1 MTTQIQAIVSALESQ
16 FPERKE
22 AITAMMC
29 AIVAREHC
37 VLYGVPGTG
46 KSLLT
51 RSFAECLDRS
61 FFEYLMTRFTE
72 PSEVFGPV
80 DPNAF
85 RLGKYA
91 RVTTGKFSEC
101 EIAFL
106 DEIFKANSAILNSFL
121 TILNER
127 TYDAGSGPKP
137 VPLMSCIGA
146 SNELP
151 EGPELEA
158 LYDRILVRLEVG
170 YISDD
175 AAFRGMLLSDGIKL
189 PSITIDIAAEQAQAK
204 RVQVTPETV
213 DAIINLR
220 NACKKAGI
228 VVSDRRWRQCLNLI
242 KAHAHVEGRTTTV
255 PDDLEILESVLW
267 HKPSDKVLT
276 SKTIQS
282 VISPSGSVA
291 VEMLDAARHLL
302 ANLPQNA
309 DMASL
314 GAAVKDIAEIAGK
327 LDKLASGR
335 RVDAAKVEV
344 KAIKGQIAKRAMRA
358 AGVDL

>member
-1 MTTQIQAIVSALESQ
+1 MSNQIQAIVAALESQ

-22 AITAMMC
+22 AITAIMC
-29 AIVAREHC
+29 AVVAKEHA
-37 VLYGVPGTG
+37 VMYGDPGTG
-46 KSLLT
+46 KSLLART
-51 RSFAECLDRS
+51 FAESLDRS

-72 PSEVFGPV
+72 PSELFGPV

-101 EIAFL
+101 EVAFL
-106 DEIFKANSAILNSFL
+106 DEIFKANSAILNSLL

-127 TYDAGSGPKP
+127 TYDSGSGPKA
-137 VPLMSCIGA
+137 VPLMSMIAA

-158 LYDRILVRLEVG
+158 LYDRVLVRLEVH

-175 AAFRGMLLSDGIKL
+175 DSFRSMLTSNGIQM
-189 PSITIDIAAEQAQAK
+189 PTIKCDIAAEQAQAK
-204 RVQVTPETV
+204 RVTVSAETV
-213 DAIINLR
+213 DALVNLR

-228 VVSDRRWRQCLNLI
+228 KVSDRRWRQCLNLV
-242 KAHAHVEGRTTTV
+242 KAYAHCEGRTVTA

-282 VISPSGSVA
+282 VISPSGAVA
-291 VEMLDAARHLL
+291 VEQLDAARDLIK
-302 ANLPQNA
+302 NLPA
-309 DMASL
+309 TPDMPTI
-314 GAAVKDIAEIAGK
+314 GAAVRDIAEIAK
-327 LDKLASGR
+327 RLESLPKGR
-335 RVDAAKVEV
+335 RVDSAKAEV
-344 KAIKGQIAKRAMRA
+344 ATIKATIAKRAMRA